1 MFLELKKLAE
11 DVMGKCGGLLLALKV
26 IGSVFAGKLIE
37 AFRSCLCRSKI
48 CGYFRQGSQNAAAQ
62 LTQTQF

>member
-26 IGSVFAGKLIE
+26 IGSVFAGK
-37 AFRSCLCRSKI
+37 ANRGF
-48 CGYFRQGSQNAAAQ
+48 
-62 LTQTQF
+62 